1 MPQLRADQLD
11 QHLAKHLLPLYV
23 IHGDE
28 PLLSLEV
35 ADAIRMKARAAGCAE
50 RDIFVAE
57 RGFEW
62 ARLNH
67 AAADMSL
74 FSDRKLI
81 ELRIPNGKPGDA
93 GAEAITTYCSHL
105 VEENVTLVNLPRLSK
120 TDQSSKWFTAL
131 SERAMV
137 VNVFP
142 VERARLGLWI
152 GARLARQKQRADD
165 AALAFMAD
173 AVEGNLLAAH
183 QEIQKLGLLY
193 PEGSLTIE
201 QIRTAVLDVSRHDV
215 YQLAE
220 AMLAGDAV
228 RTTKIVQSLHGEGEQ
243 VLRLLWVLSEEIRAL
258 GRIADGLGNGR
269 SAQELLRDNRI
280 WGEPRQTLIVRAART
295 VRPAAIEAAL
305 SHAANIDRLA
315 KGIGKGDP
323 WDELL
328 GLALRFCNKID
339 EAGLRALP

>member
-1 MPQLRADQLD
+1 MPQLRIEQLD
-11 QHLAKHLLPLYV
+11 QHLARQLLALYV

-28 PLLSLEV
+28 PLLSLE
-35 ADAIRMKARAAGCAE
+35 ATDAIRSKARAVGCAE
-50 RDIFVAE
+50 REVLIAE
-57 RGFEW
+57 RGFDW

-67 AAADMSL
+67 AAADLSL
-74 FSDRKLI
+74 FSERKLI

-93 GAEAITTYCSHL
+93 GSEAIVGYCSRL
-105 VEENVTLVNLPRLSK
+105 VEENVTIVSLPRLAK
-120 TDQSSKWFTAL
+120 ADLSSKWFAAL
-131 SERAMV
+131 TERAMV
-137 VNVFP
+137 VNVYP
-142 VERARLGLWI
+142 VERARMGLWI
-152 GARLARQKQRADD
+152 GSRLARQKQGAEE

-193 PEGSLTIE
+193 PAGQLSIE
-201 QIRTAVLDVSRHDV
+201 QIRAAVLDVSRHDA

-228 RTTKIVQSLHGEGEQ
+228 RAAKVIESLHGEGEQ
-243 VLRLLWVLSEEIRAL
+243 PLRLLWVLSEEIRAL
-258 GRIADGLGNGR
+258 GRIAAGLADGR
-269 SAQELLRDNRI
+269 TAQELLRDNRI
-280 WGEPRQTLIVRAART
+280 WGEPRQTLMARAARQ
-295 VRPAAIEAAL
+295 VKSAAIESAL
-305 SHAANIDRLA
+305 SHAAAIDRLV

-328 GLALRFCNKID
+328 GLSLRFSTKMD

>member
-11 QHLAKHLLPLYV
+11 QHLARQLVPLYV

-28 PLLSLEV
+28 PLLSLEA
-35 ADAIRMKARAAGCAE
+35 ADAVRVKARAAGCAE
-50 RDIFVAE
+50 REVLIAE

-67 AAADMSL
+67 AAADLSL
-74 FSDRKLI
+74 FSERKLI

-93 GAEAITTYCSHL
+93 GAEAITAYCSKL
-105 VEENVTLVNLPRLSK
+105 VEENVTLVSVPRLAK
-120 TDQSSKWFTAL
+120 ADQSSKWFAAL

-137 VNVFP
+137 INVFP

-152 GARLARQKQRADD
+152 GARLARQKQRADE
-165 AALAFMAD
+165 ATLSFMAD

-193 PEGSLTIE
+193 PEGPLSIE
-201 QIRTAVLDVSRHDV
+201 QIRTAVLDVSRHDA

-228 RTTKIVQSLHGEGEQ
+228 RASKVIESLRGEGEQ
-243 VLRLLWVLSEEIRAL
+243 PLRLLWVLSEEIRAL
-258 GRIADGLGNGR
+258 GRIAAGLATGR
-269 SAQELLRDNRI
+269 TAQELLRDNRI
-280 WGEPRQTLIVRAART
+280 WGEPRQTLMTRAARQ
-295 VRPAAIEAAL
+295 VKPAAIESAL
-305 SHAANIDRLA
+305 AHAAVIDRLA
-315 KGIGKGDP
+315 KGIGKGDA

-328 GLALRFCNKID
+328 GLSLRFSAKID
-339 EAGLRALP
+339 EASLRALP

>member
-11 QHLAKHLLPLYV
+11 QHLARQLLPLYV

-35 ADAIRMKARAAGCAE
+35 VDAIRMKARAAGCAE
-50 RDIFVAE
+50 RDVFVAE
-57 RGFEW
+57 RGFDW

-93 GAEAITTYCSHL
+93 GAEAITAYCANL
-105 VEENVTLVNLPRLSK
+105 VEENVTLISVPRLTK

-131 SERAMV
+131 SDSAMI

-142 VERARLGLWI
+142 VERARLGMWI

-165 AALAFMAD
+165 AALSFMAD

-193 PEGSLTIE
+193 PEGSVNIE
-201 QIRTAVLDVSRHDV
+201 QIRAAVLNVSRHDA

-228 RTTKIVQSLHGEGEQ
+228 RATKIVESLQGEGEQ
-243 VLRLLWVLSEEIRAL
+243 PLRLLWVLSEEIRAL
-258 GRIADGLGNGR
+258 GRIADGLASGR
-269 SAQELLRDNRI
+269 SAQDLLRDNRI
-280 WGEPRQTLIVRAART
+280 WGEPRQTLMTRAARN
-295 VRPAAIEAAL
+295 VKPATIEAAL
-305 SHAANIDRLA
+305 SHAATIDRLA

-328 GLALRFCNKID
+328 GLSLRFCNKID

>member
-11 QHLAKHLLPLYV
+11 QHLARQLLSRYV

-28 PLLSLEV
+28 PLLSLEA
-35 ADAIRMKARAAGCAE
+35 ADAVRAKARAAGCAE
-50 RDIFVAE
+50 REVLVAE
-57 RGFEW
+57 RGFDW
-62 ARLNH
+62 ARLHH
-67 AAADMSL
+67 AAADLSL
-74 FSDRKLI
+74 FSARKLI

-93 GAEAITTYCSHL
+93 GAEAIAAYCSRI
-105 VEENVTLVNLPRLSK
+105 VEANVTVVSLPRLGK
-120 TDQSSKWFTAL
+120 VDQSSKWFAAL

-152 GARLARQKQRADD
+152 GARLARQKQRADE
-165 AALAFMAD
+165 ATLAFMAD

-183 QEIQKLGLLY
+183 QEIQKLALLY
-193 PEGSLTIE
+193 PEGQLSIE
-201 QIRTAVLDVSRHDV
+201 QVRTAVLDVARHDA

-228 RTTKIVQSLHGEGEQ
+228 RASKVIDSLRGEGEQ
-243 VLRLLWVLSEEIRAL
+243 PLRLLWVLSEEIRAL
-258 GRIADGLGNGR
+258 GRIAAGLATGR
-269 SAQELLRDNRI
+269 TAQELLRDNRI
-280 WGEPRQTLIVRAART
+280 WGEPRQTLMARAARH
-295 VRPAAIEAAL
+295 VKPAAIESAL
-305 SHAANIDRLA
+305 GHAAGIDRLA

-328 GLALRFCNKID
+328 GLSLRFSTKID
-339 EAGLRALP
+339 EARLRALP

>member
-11 QHLAKHLLPLYV
+11 QHLAKQLLPLYV

-50 RDIFVAE
+50 RDVFVAE

-93 GAEAITTYCSHL
+93 GSEAITTYCAHL
-105 VEENVTLVNLPRLSK
+105 VQENVTIVNLPRLTKS
-120 TDQSSKWFTAL
+120 DQSSKWFAAL
-131 SERAMV
+131 SEQAMV
-137 VNVFP
+137 VTVFP
-142 VERARLGLWI
+142 VERARLGFWI

-183 QEIQKLGLLY
+183 QEIQKLALLY
-193 PEGSLTIE
+193 PEGLLTVE
-201 QIRTAVLDVSRHDV
+201 QIRTAVLNVSRHDA

-220 AMLAGDAV
+220 AMLAGDAI
-228 RTTKIVQSLHGEGEQ
+228 RATKIVESLHGESEQ
-243 VLRLLWVLSEEIRAL
+243 PLRLLWVLSEEIRAL
-258 GRIADGLGNGR
+258 GRIADGLKNGR
-269 SAQELLRDNRI
+269 SAQDLLRDNRI
-280 WGEPRQTLIVRAART
+280 WGEPRQTLIVRAARQ
-295 VRPAAIEAAL
+295 VQPAAIEAAL
-305 SHAANIDRLA
+305 SHAATIDRLA
-315 KGIGKGDP
+315 KGIGKGDV

-339 EAGLRALP
+339 EARLRALP